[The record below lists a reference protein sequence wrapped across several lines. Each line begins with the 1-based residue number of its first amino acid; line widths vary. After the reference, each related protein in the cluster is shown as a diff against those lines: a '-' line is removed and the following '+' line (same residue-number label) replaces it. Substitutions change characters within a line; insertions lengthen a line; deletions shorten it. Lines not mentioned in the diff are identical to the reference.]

1 MDGQGLKRVLAEVVE
16 LHEENKDPTLHE
28 LHETVSLRIDILNE
42 EQSNFLAALE
52 DEKDCE
58 IELDNILSMKVGWL
72 IPFELA
78 SDEFVQ
84 LAEAIISGRLTTIGQ
99 VFADDK
105 VRLVGVDVAGV
116 AAEVAS

>member
-1 MDGQGLKRVLAEVVE
+1 
-16 LHEENKDPTLHE
+16 
-28 LHETVSLRIDILNE
+28 
-42 EQSNFLAALE
+42 
-52 DEKDCE
+52 
-58 IELDNILSMKVGWL
+58 MKVGWL